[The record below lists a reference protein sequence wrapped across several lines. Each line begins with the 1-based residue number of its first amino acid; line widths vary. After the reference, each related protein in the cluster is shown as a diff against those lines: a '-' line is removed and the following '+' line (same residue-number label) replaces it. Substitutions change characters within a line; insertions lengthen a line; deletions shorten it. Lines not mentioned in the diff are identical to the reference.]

1 MIARLALVGLIL
13 MWSGLG
19 YAQGWKQ
26 AREDLDQLRETGK
39 FRIFYTLK
47 GAHAFPLEAPVDE
60 RKALA
65 TAFLDSLIDQLTKA
79 DEHFSKDLGLTSPL
93 ESRRYSGATSID
105 IHIMFLKDNSGSAG
119 DELHRF
125 RYKHFRASPNALTI
139 ALSNRWKPNGIT
151 PAHELFHL
159 YQYGYTFF
167 KTSWYLE
174 GMARVSEDF
183 FRITPNKPPPL
194 PDSALAVA
202 DETRRSYGA
211 SGLWSR
217 LWAICGNQFFSHV
230 LDEFKNLDQI
240 AALDRGI
247 DSASWP
253 EDEQRTRR
261 NTRYM
266 LHGLESAMA
275 KGCKVTATPELHS
288 FKGALR
294 KTLSAEAGSTN

>member
-1 MIARLALVGLIL
+1 MIAKLVLVGLIL
-13 MWSGLG
+13 VWSALG

-26 AREDLDQLRETGK
+26 PRENLDQLREAGK

-47 GAHAFPLEAPVDE
+47 GSHAFPLEAAADE
-60 RKALA
+60 RKVLA
-65 TAFLDSLIDQLTKA
+65 TTYLDSLIDQLTKA
-79 DEHFSKDLGLTSPL
+79 DEHFSKDLGLKSPL
-93 ESRRYSGATSID
+93 VSRRYSGATSID
-105 IHIMFLKDNSGSAG
+105 IHIMFLEDSSGTAG

-125 RYKHFRASPNALTI
+125 RYKHFRASANALTI
-139 ALSNRWKPNGIT
+139 ALSNRWKPTGIT

-174 GMARVSEDF
+174 GMARASEDF
-183 FRITPNKPPPL
+183 FRITPNKPSPL

-211 SGLWSR
+211 SGLWNR

-230 LDEFKNLDQI
+230 LDEFKNLDQV
-240 AALDRGI
+240 AARDRGI
-247 DSASWP
+247 DPLSWP
-253 EDEQRTRR
+253 EEEQRTRR

-266 LHGLESAMA
+266 LQGLENAMT
-275 KGCKVTATPELHS
+275 KGCKVTTTPELHR

-294 KTLSAEAGSTN
+294 EALSAEAGSTN